1 MFVPFRAIAAFVV
14 LSFWASIA
22 CAADPEDW
30 LTRVQE
36 DAGKNVLYDVPAS
49 GPATS
54 APASAPATTAPSTAP
69 AEVAW
74 PPGLLMEG
82 LDTLFKPDPLNAI
95 GLHFW
100 GYSEASFTG
109 NLTNGQHTLFGRGQ
123 DSERPDNLQL
133 NQLRLTMERIYDPTK
148 PFDIGGRFDLLYG
161 SDARFTKNTFPGG
174 HDYAILENVG
184 EGKGANWLDFT
195 QAYGQLWFKTAQDS
209 GLEVLGG
216 KFYSPVGYEAT
227 DAAFSP
233 MYSHSYL
240 ANFAVPTA
248 HTGVKL
254 NYVWNPQ
261 ISTYFAVVTGWDT
274 FDDNN
279 DAPSY
284 IVGGAWNS
292 CTKCGQKSKDALT
305 VNFITGPEKT
315 DNSHDD
321 RSLIDAT
328 YIHLWTE
335 QLSSTING
343 DWGTEQGSGAGGGEA
358 NWYGVAHYLTYA
370 FNDYVSATW
379 RTEWFCDDSGIRTG
393 HEGNYLENTLGLTI
407 TPLPNNKV
415 LKNLSVRPELRWD
428 HSNQPVFGDDHD
440 MMTAAVDVIFRF

>member
-1 MFVPFRAIAAFVV
+1 
-14 LSFWASIA
+14 
-22 CAADPEDW
+22 
-30 LTRVQE
+30 
-36 DAGKNVLYDVPAS
+36 
-49 GPATS
+49 
-54 APASAPATTAPSTAP
+54 
-69 AEVAW
+69 
-74 PPGLLMEG
+74 
-82 LDTLFKPDPLNAI
+82 
-95 GLHFW
+95 
-100 GYSEASFTG
+100 
-109 NLTNGQHTLFGRGQ
+109 
-123 DSERPDNLQL
+123 
-133 NQLRLTMERIYDPTK
+133 MERIYDPTK

-335 QLSSTING
+335 QLLLDDQRRLGHRAGLGRRRRRGQLVRRGALPDLRLQRLRLG
-343 DWGTEQGSGAGGGEA
+343 DLADR
-358 NWYGVAHYLTYA
+358 V
-370 FNDYVSATW
+370 
-379 RTEWFCDDSGIRTG
+379 
-393 HEGNYLENTLGLTI
+393 
-407 TPLPNNKV
+407 V
-415 LKNLSVRPELRWD
+415 LRRQRHPHRP
-428 HSNQPVFGDDHD
+428 
-440 MMTAAVDVIFRF
+440 